1 MSYTDNARSVVDS
14 LTAGILS
21 QEHDSAVRQYT
32 LANEDMGNRLSR
44 WQSEYDE
51 GNRLIIG
58 ESRSVENFGG
68 GMAKYPTEALPILNG
83 LIQGIPAD
91 IQAGRALISQYEEEE
106 PLILTFDQVS
116 GLFAS
121 ARSMVSRLENL
132 RNQGIALAGTAQ
144 TQSAQAEAFR
154 LDGDRLY
161 LEAQNALAQGNF
173 EAARDRALRSGERY
187 DSSLA
192 IQESAS
198 LREIRDTRLVN
209 LGAEITRLE
218 NEAVVREVRGLVSN
232 AQDTYFAGNFERA
245 EDFLVRALNRWRRTN
260 VEDDAEIT
268 YWLTV
273 VRGAM
278 SLRSGRTIPVTA
290 PLYAEMSQLLSD
302 AKKNYDEGIRLI
314 NGNRRREGLTKFS
327 EARQKTQEVRL
338 MFPVNQEAG
347 LLELRMDQVIDPT
360 AFNASFQRRFNE
372 AIAGTRRGSVE
383 SFADLQ
389 NLAEINPQY
398 PGIRN
403 AVTQAEIDMGYRPP
417 PPDPRALARSNELTS
432 AARVIVEG
440 NVRAQFPIALEQL
453 SEALVLNP
461 SNNLAITLKDRVQ
474 TELGGGSSV
483 VLSSAAEAEY
493 QRAVRELQ
501 QGNTF
506 VALAIVQQL
515 LQDPRNRNSTR
526 LVELQ
531 RRIESV
537 Q

>member
-1 MSYTDNARSVVDS
+1 
-14 LTAGILS
+14 
-21 QEHDSAVRQYT
+21 
-32 LANEDMGNRLSR
+32 
-44 WQSEYDE
+44 
-51 GNRLIIG
+51 
-58 ESRSVENFGG
+58 
-68 GMAKYPTEALPILNG
+68 
-83 LIQGIPAD
+83 
-91 IQAGRALISQYEEEE
+91 
-106 PLILTFDQVS
+106 
-116 GLFAS
+116 
-121 ARSMVSRLENL
+121 
-132 RNQGIALAGTAQ
+132 
-144 TQSAQAEAFR
+144 
-154 LDGDRLY
+154 
-161 LEAQNALAQGNF
+161 
-173 EAARDRALRSGERY
+173 
-187 DSSLA
+187 
-192 IQESAS
+192 
-198 LREIRDTRLVN
+198 
-209 LGAEITRLE
+209 
-218 NEAVVREVRGLVSN
+218 
-232 AQDTYFAGNFERA
+232 
-245 EDFLVRALNRWRRTN
+245 
-260 VEDDAEIT
+260 
-268 YWLTV
+268 
-273 VRGAM
+273 
-278 SLRSGRTIPVTA
+278 
-290 PLYAEMSQLLSD
+290 
-302 AKKNYDEGIRLI
+302 
-314 NGNRRREGLTKFS
+314 
-327 EARQKTQEVRL
+327 

-347 LLELRMDQVIDPT
+347 ILELRMDQVTDPT

-432 AARVIVEG
+432 AARVIVDG

-453 SEALVLNP
+453 NEALVLNP
-461 SNNLAITLKDRVQ
+461 SNTLAITLKDRVQ

>member
-1 MSYTDNARSVVDS
+1 M
-14 LTAGILS
+14 
-21 QEHDSAVRQYT
+21 
-32 LANEDMGNRLSR
+32 
-44 WQSEYDE
+44 
-51 GNRLIIG
+51 
-58 ESRSVENFGG
+58 
-68 GMAKYPTEALPILNG
+68 EALPILNG
-83 LIQGIPAD
+83 LERSIAED
-91 IQAGRALISQYEEEE
+91 IQAGRAILSQYEAED
-106 PLILTFDQVS
+106 PRILNSANIS
-116 GLFAS
+116 GLFSS
-121 ARSMVSRLENL
+121 AQSMVAQLESL
-132 RNQGIALAGTAQ
+132 RAQGQALAGTAR
-144 TQSAQAEAFR
+144 TQAAQAEAFR
-154 LDGDRLY
+154 LDGERLY
-161 LEAQNALAQGNF
+161 LEAQNALARSNF
-173 EAARDRALRSGERY
+173 DMARDRAQRSGERY

-198 LREIRDTRLVN
+198 LREIRDQRLIE
-209 LGAEITRLE
+209 LGAEIARME
-218 NEAVVREVRGLVSN
+218 NEAIVREVRGLVNS
-232 AQDTYFAGNFERA
+232 AQDTYFAGNFEQA
-245 EDFLVRALNRWRRTN
+245 EDLLVRAMNRWRRTN
-260 VEDDAEIT
+260 IEDDAEVT

-314 NGNRRREGLTKFS
+314 NGNRRREGLEKFN

-347 LLELRMDQVIDPT
+347 LLELRMDQVIDPN

-432 AARVIVEG
+432 AARVIVDG

-453 SEALVLNP
+453 NEALVLNP
-461 SNNLAITLKDRVQ
+461 SNSTARSLKDRVQ
-474 TELGGGSSV
+474 TELGGGGSV
-483 VLSSAAEAEY
+483 VLSSTAEAEY

-501 QGNTF
+501 QGNSI

-515 LQDPRNRNSTR
+515 LQDPQNRNSTR
-526 LVELQ
+526 LLELQ

-537 Q
+537 L